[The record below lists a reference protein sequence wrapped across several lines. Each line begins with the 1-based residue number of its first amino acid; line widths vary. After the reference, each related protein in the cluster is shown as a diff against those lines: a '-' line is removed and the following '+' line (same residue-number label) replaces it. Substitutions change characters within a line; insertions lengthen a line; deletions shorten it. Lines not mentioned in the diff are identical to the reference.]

1 MNRGI
6 CETTCN
12 KIRRV
17 DVNSSTHLQLVTYT
31 ISLSGFRTWS
41 MSMMVLENVHS
52 LVGGRSVCWNQALQG
67 CDSEAHGAGGA
78 YTFGS
83 HYFVEVDTVLRL

>member
-1 MNRGI
+1 
-6 CETTCN
+6 
-12 KIRRV
+12 
-17 DVNSSTHLQLVTYT
+17 
-31 ISLSGFRTWS
+31 